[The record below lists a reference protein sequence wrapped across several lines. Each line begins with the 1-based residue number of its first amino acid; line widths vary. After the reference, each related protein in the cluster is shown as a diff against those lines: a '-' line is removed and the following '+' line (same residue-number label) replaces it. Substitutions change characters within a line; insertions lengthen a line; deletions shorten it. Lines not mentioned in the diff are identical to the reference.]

1 MSETFLTMKR
11 FVIITAGGSGQRMG
25 SEIPKQFL
33 PVHHDI
39 ILMKSIRA
47 FYTFDNQITV
57 VLALPDK
64 HISYWKELVKK
75 NNFTIKHT
83 IVKGGK
89 TRFHSIQNALK
100 VLPDDGI
107 VAIHDGVR
115 PLVSQETIAQT
126 FKTAEHY
133 GNAIPY
139 TDIYDSLRYVD
150 SEKSQTVDRTK
161 LKSIQT
167 PQTFS
172 CKILK
177 EAYTQDWEESFTDDA
192 SVVEKLGIKI
202 NLVPG
207 NPENIK
213 ITTKKDIKIAEALV
227 DYLSE

>member
-1 MSETFLTMKR
+1 MSETFLPMKR
-11 FVIITAGGSGQRMG
+11 FVIITAGGSGQRMAN
-25 SEIPKQFL
+25 EIPKQFL
-33 PVHHDI
+33 SIHNDI
-39 ILMKSIRA
+39 ILIKSIRA
-47 FYTFDNQITV
+47 FYTFDNQITI
-57 VLALPDK
+57 VLTLPNN
-64 HISYWKELVKK
+64 HISYWKEIMKE

-83 IVKGGK
+83 IVEGGK

-100 VLPDDGI
+100 VIADDGI

-126 FKTAEHY
+126 FKTAERY

-150 SEKSQTVDRTK
+150 SDKNQRVDRTK

-172 CKILK
+172 CKLIK
-177 EAYTQDWEESFTDDA
+177 EAYTQNWEESFTDDA
-192 SVVEKLGIKI
+192 NVVEKLGIKI

-213 ITTKKDIKIAEALV
+213 ITTKKDLKIAEALA